1 MGRKHIK
8 PGQLR
13 RVGGLVML
21 SVAVG
26 IFISW
31 IFGGF
36 AILFAIALLVF
47 GFYFLFM

>member
-13 RVGGLVML
+13 RVGGVVML
-21 SVAVG
+21 STAVG
-26 IFISW
+26 ILFSW
-31 IFGGF
+31 VFGGF
-36 AILFAIALLVF
+36 AIVVAISLLAA

>member
-1 MGRKHIK
+1 MRKKPIK

-21 SVAVG
+21 SAAMG
-26 IFISW
+26 MMFAWFFLGLSFLLAIIFL
-31 IFGGF
+31 
-36 AILFAIALLVF
+36 IL